1 MSKLRA
7 QSSVC
12 LIRMTLN
19 GVMTSVRLGKVSV
32 TSGNVLWR
40 QVTSSSALLAS
51 FLTVSNSNSNVT
63 SSNVLLTSM
72 TSSNALLASFWQ
84 LIAM

>member
-1 MSKLRA
+1 M
-7 QSSVC
+7 
-12 LIRMTLN
+12 
-19 GVMTSVRLGKVSV
+19 

-72 TSSNALLASFWQ
+72 TSSNALLASFVAVSDSNASFSS
-84 LIAM
+84 IIKIMS